1 MMSWWKRV
9 ILLPVCLFVCHS
21 SVHLSLCLSACVCR
35 SPQDSCLYL
44 VYDHD
49 PQALFKSF
57 DELQL
62 FEPDQATDIISV
74 CSHFSWW
81 SVIFIYLLWI
91 IFTLNYIAD
100 LTASCSHYWQHAV
113 TSTCTGCSKK
123 SSPLKYFTV
132 FSATIWN
139 FDLKFYSFI

>member
-1 MMSWWKRV
+1 V
-9 ILLPVCLFVCHS
+9 F
-21 SVHLSLCLSACVCR
+21 R

-74 CSHFSWW
+74 SFRSSILCILRI
-81 SVIFIYLLWI
+81 IFIFEMREHRNLQ
-91 IFTLNYIAD
+91 F
-100 LTASCSHYWQHAV
+100 
-113 TSTCTGCSKK
+113 
-123 SSPLKYFTV
+123 
-132 FSATIWN
+132 
-139 FDLKFYSFI
+139 